1 MNKDTS
7 YMIRSF
13 MPNFIHSL
21 NACNVKILI
30 YKLIPSDQIPLYT
43 VHDCFASTAN
53 NMSILKHNVKK
64 AFIDIYFYEEGFLPL
79 LGSHNRIIYQIKEV
93 HETIF
98 IDGKEYIDMSSY
110 NTPDI
115 LIPELPEAFKNKEL
129 NEFIKGLLN
138 SKYFIG

>member
-1 MNKDTS
+1 
-7 YMIRSF
+7 MIRSF

-21 NACNVKILI
+21 NACNVKILLH
-30 YKLIPSDQIPLYT
+30 KLIQSDQILVYT

-53 NMSILKHNVKK
+53 NMSILKHKVKK
-64 AFIDIYFYEEGFLPL
+64 AFIDIYFDEEGFLLL
-79 LGSHNRIIYQIKEV
+79 LGSHNRIISQIKEV

-98 IDGKEYIDMSSY
+98 IDGKENIDMSSY

-115 LIPELPEAFKNKEL
+115 LIPALPEAFKTKEL